1 MLQPYNSFETNWLD
15 RRSHYDNAARDKN
28 VEIACLNYLKNKSS
42 VSILDIGSGTGS
54 NCLYF
59 LERMPAVQNWIFVEH
74 DEHLSKYALERIKKH
89 AVDAAYS
96 IEVAPQKI
104 FLQKDNRKIS
114 IEYITDSF
122 LNLEKK
128 VDLSKIDLVTAGAVF
143 DLLSFKQFVDI
154 ASVILENEIALLATM
169 NYAEMNFSPSEA
181 SDVLFIEKYE
191 KHMSRK
197 QEFGKA
203 MGKDCSRSMVKFFRK
218 HQKEI
223 VYGASIWNLVGDE
236 EETHRCLFQFMKSAV
251 TEMLEEEE
259 HHQLFC
265 KWLYLKKELAAEGKL
280 ETSIQ
285 HYDIFVK

>member
-15 RRSHYDNAARDKN
+15 RRYHYDNAARDKN
-28 VEIACLNYLKNKSS
+28 VEKACLNHLKNKSS
-42 VSILDIGSGTGS
+42 VTILDIGSGTGS

-59 LERMPAVQNWIFVEH
+59 LEKMPAVQNWIFVEH
-74 DEHLSKYALERIKKH
+74 DERLSKYAFNRIKKH
-89 AVDAAYS
+89 VPKLGYALK
-96 IEVAPQKI
+96 VAPQKLV
-104 FLQKDNRKIS
+104 LQKENRQVEIT
-114 IEYITDSF
+114 YITDSF
-122 LNLEKK
+122 MDLDKK
-128 VDLSKIDLVTAGAVF
+128 VDLSKVDLVTAGAVF

-154 ASVILENEIALLATM
+154 ASPILENEIALLATM

-197 QEFGKA
+197 QDFGKA

-218 HQKEI
+218 HQKE
-223 VYGASIWNLVGDE
+223 VFYGASVWKLNGKE
-236 EETHRCLFQFMKSAV
+236 EETHRCIFEFMKSAV
-251 TEMLEEEE
+251 TEMIDEEE
-259 HHQLFC
+259 HTQLFS
-265 KWLYLKKELAAEGKL
+265 KWLYMKKELAAEGKL

>member
-15 RRSHYDNAARDKN
+15 RRYHYDNAARDKK
-28 VEIACLNYLKNKSS
+28 VEKACLKYLQNKSS
-42 VSILDIGSGTGS
+42 VTILDIGSGTGS

-59 LERMPAVQNWIFVEH
+59 LEKMPAIQNWIFVEH
-74 DEHLSKYALERIKKH
+74 DERLSKYALDRIKKQ
-89 AVDAAYS
+89 VTKTGYS
-96 IEVAPQKI
+96 IKEESQKLT
-104 FLQKDNRKIS
+104 LQKENRQIEIS
-114 IEYITDSF
+114 YITDSF
-122 LNLEKK
+122 LDLDKK
-128 VDLSKIDLVTAGAVF
+128 VDLSTVDLVTAGAVF

-154 ASVILENEIALLATM
+154 ASIILENEIALLATM
-169 NYAEMNFSPSEA
+169 NYAEMNFSPVEA

-191 KHMSRK
+191 KHMSRP

-203 MGKDCSRSMVKFFRK
+203 MGKDCSRSLVKFFRK
-218 HQKEI
+218 HQKDI
-223 VYGASIWNLVGDE
+223 VYGASVWRLNGEE

-251 TEMLEEEE
+251 TEMLDEEE
-259 HHQLFC
+259 HTQLFS

>member
-15 RRSHYDNAARDKN
+15 RRYHYDNAARDKK
-28 VEIACLNYLKNKSS
+28 VEKACLDYLKNKSS
-42 VSILDIGSGTGS
+42 VTILDIGSGTGS

-59 LERMPAVQNWIFVEH
+59 LEKMPAVQNWIFVEH
-74 DEHLSKYALERIKKH
+74 DERLSKYALERIKKQ
-89 AVDAAYS
+89 ASQLGYT
-96 IEVAPQKI
+96 IEVGPQKLI
-104 FLQKDNRKIS
+104 LQKEDRQVEIT
-114 IEYITDSF
+114 YLTDSF
-122 LNLEKK
+122 LDLDKK
-128 VDLSKIDLVTAGAVF
+128 VDLSKVDLVTAGAVF

-154 ASVILENEIALLATM
+154 ASVILENEIVLLATM
-169 NYAEMNFSPSEA
+169 NYAEMNFSPEEA

-191 KHMSRK
+191 KHMSRP
-197 QEFGKA
+197 QDFGKA

-218 HQKEI
+218 HQREI
-223 VYGASIWNLVGDE
+223 TYGASVWKLNGDE
-236 EETHRCLFQFMKSAV
+236 EETHSCLFKFMKSAV

-259 HHQLFC
+259 HTALFS

>member
-15 RRSHYDNAARDKN
+15 KRYHYDNTARDKK
-28 VEIACLNYLKNKSS
+28 VEDACLSYLENKPA
-42 VSILDIGSGTGS
+42 VTILDIGSGTGS

-59 LERMPAVQNWIFVEH
+59 LEKMPAVQNWIFVER
-74 DEHLSKYALERIKKH
+74 DEYLSKYALERIKKEVTELGYAVEEH
-89 AVDAAYS
+89 A
-96 IEVAPQKI
+96 QKLI
-104 FLQKDNRKIS
+104 LQKENRQIG
-114 IEYITDSF
+114 ITYITDSF
-122 LNLEKK
+122 IDLDKK

-143 DLLSFKQFVDI
+143 DLLSFKQFVNV

-169 NYAEMNFSPSEA
+169 NYAEMNFFPEEA

-191 KHMSRK
+191 KHMSRP

-218 HQKEI
+218 HQREI
-223 VYGASIWNLVGDE
+223 VYGASVWNLNGKE
-236 EETHRCLFQFMKSAV
+236 EETHRCLFQFMKSAI
-251 TEMLEEEE
+251 TEMIEEEE
-259 HHQLFC
+259 HIQLFA

-280 ETSIQ
+280 KTSIQ